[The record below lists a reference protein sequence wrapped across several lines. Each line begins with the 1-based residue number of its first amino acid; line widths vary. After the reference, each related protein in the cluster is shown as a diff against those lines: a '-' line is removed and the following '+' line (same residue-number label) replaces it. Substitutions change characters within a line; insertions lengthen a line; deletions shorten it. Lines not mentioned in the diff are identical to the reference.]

1 MVGYSRAEFSVQPV
15 LTEETVDASVCK
27 SYERGS
33 LVPNR
38 LKTVCVVDDD
48 TSVLKALGRLLSSAG
63 LCMTGFSDPRL
74 FLEHA
79 KEHKVALAIIDVWMP
94 ELSGLE
100 VQRLLQTIA
109 PGTPVIIMT
118 ARDDPGLDSIAF
130 AQGAV
135 AFFAKPFSDTL
146 LLEAVFRALPETDG
160 DRDVSRRTGGT

>member
-15 LTEETVDASVCK
+15 LTEETVDASVFE
-27 SYERGS
+27 SYERRS

-63 LCMTGFSDPRL
+63 LCMTGFSDPRR

-79 KEHKVALAIIDVWMP
+79 RVHEIALVIIDVWMP

-109 PGTPVIIMT
+109 PDTPVIVMT
-118 ARDDPGLDSIAF
+118 ARDDPGLDRIAF

-146 LLEAVFRALPETDG
+146 FLEAVLRALPEADG
-160 DRDVSRRTGGT
+160 DRDVSHRPGGT

>member
-1 MVGYSRAEFSVQPV
+1 MVGYSQAEFSVQPV
-15 LTEETVDASVCK
+15 PNEETVDASVFE
-27 SYERGS
+27 SDERRS

-79 KEHKVALAIIDVWMP
+79 KEHKVPLAILDVWMP

-100 VQRLLQTIA
+100 VQRLLRTIA
-109 PGTPVIIMT
+109 PSTPVIIMT
-118 ARDDPGLDSIAF
+118 ARDDPGMDHIALT
-130 AQGAV
+130 QGAV
-135 AFFAKPFSDTL
+135 GFFTKPFNDSAFLD
-146 LLEAVFRALPETDG
+146 AVLRALPAADG
-160 DRDVSRRTGGT
+160 DRHVSRRPGGT

>member
-1 MVGYSRAEFSVQPV
+1 MVGYSQAEFSVQPV
-15 LTEETVDASVCK
+15 PNEETVDASVFE
-27 SYERGS
+27 SDERRS

-63 LCMTGFSDPRL
+63 LYMTGFSDPRL

-100 VQRLLQTIA
+100 VQRLLHTIA
-109 PGTPVIIMT
+109 ADTPVIIMT
-118 ARDDPGLDSIAF
+118 ARDDPGMDRIAF

-146 LLEAVFRALPETDG
+146 FLDAVLRAL
-160 DRDVSRRTGGT
+160 RASN

>member
-15 LTEETVDASVCK
+15 LTEETVDASVFE
-27 SYERGS
+27 SDERRS

-79 KEHKVALAIIDVWMP
+79 KEQKVALVIIDVWMP

-109 PGTPVIIMT
+109 PGTQVIIMT

-146 LLEAVFRALPETDG
+146 LLEAIFRALPETDG